1 MAVDRH
7 PMWESL
13 GIDLERNDEFLGM
26 LGVVYPEVYLSQP
39 NRPKGMAYFDEI
51 TFDIHGAPIQEMLDE
66 KEATGAPIVGTFCIY
81 VPDEVILAAGGI
93 PVGLCG
99 GSQYSFPDADK
110 VLPRNICPLIRSY
123 VGFKVGK
130 LSPFFECCDFLVG
143 ETTCDAK
150 KKTWEIMNE
159 IQPTYVMEL
168 PQRKGEI
175 DRQLWRGEIVNFIEK
190 MEDASGSKVTAE
202 ALRWGIRRINAK
214 RRALNRLYETR
225 KHIPS
230 PISGKDAL
238 LISQLAFYDQVDRF
252 TEKVNNLCEELEG
265 RIEKK
270 EGVVEG
276 KTPRLF
282 VSGTPQVIPN
292 WKIHH
297 IVESSGG
304 IVVGEETCTGI
315 RYFND
320 LVDESANTLDGLIEA
335 LADRYLSLNC
345 SCFTPNDKRIDQVI
359 EWAKAYQAD
368 GVIYYVLQFCHAYNV
383 EYVKME
389 RALRDAGIP
398 VLKIESDYGDEDTG
412 QIKTRIEAFMEQI
425 NQ

>member
-1 MAVDRH
+1 MTVDRH

-39 NRPKGMAYFDEI
+39 NRPKGMAYFDGA

-66 KEATGAPIVGTFCIY
+66 KKKTDAQIVGTFCIY
-81 VPDEVILAAGGI
+81 VPDEVILALGGI

-99 GSQYSFPDADK
+99 GSSYSFPDADK
-110 VLPRNICPLIRSY
+110 TLPRNICPLIRSY
-123 VGFKVGK
+123 VGFKMGK

-150 KKTWEIMNE
+150 KKTWEILDE
-159 IQPTYVMEL
+159 VQPTYVMEL

-175 DRQLWRGEIVNFIEK
+175 DRQLWRDEIVNFIK
-190 MEDASGSKVTAE
+190 KTEDSSGKRLTVE
-202 ALRWGIRRINAK
+202 ALKEGIQRVNGK
-214 RRALNRLYETR
+214 RKALKRLYETR
-225 KHIPS
+225 KALPP

-238 LISQLAFYDQVDRF
+238 LISQLAFYDQIDRF
-252 TEKVNNLCEELEG
+252 TEKVNAVCDELEA
-265 RIEKK
+265 RVKK
-270 EGVVEG
+270 GDGVIG
-276 KTPRLF
+276 KDAPRLF
-282 VSGTPQVIPN
+282 ISGTPQVIPN
-292 WKIHH
+292 WKVHH

-304 IVVGEETCTGI
+304 VVVGEETCTGI

-320 LVDESANTLDGLIEA
+320 LVDESPATLDGLIDA
-335 LADRYLSLNC
+335 LVDRYLSINC
-345 SCFTPNDKRIDQVI
+345 SCFTPNDMRIDQVI
-359 EWAKAYQAD
+359 QWAKEYRAD

-389 RALRDAGIP
+389 RALKEAGIP

-425 NQ
+425 SQ

>member
-1 MAVDRH
+1 MTVDRH

-26 LGVVYPEVYLSQP
+26 LGEVYPEVYLSQA
-39 NRPKGMAYFDEI
+39 NRPKGMAYFDGV
-51 TFDIHGAPIQEMLDE
+51 TFDIHGAPIREMLDE
-66 KEATGAPIVGTFCIY
+66 KAATGAQIVGTFCIY

-99 GSQYSFPDADK
+99 GSAYSFPDADK
-110 VLPRNICPLIRSY
+110 TLPRNICPLIRSY

-150 KKTWEIMNE
+150 KKTWEILDEM
-159 IQPTYVMEL
+159 QPTYVMEL

-175 DRQLWRGEIVNFIEK
+175 DRQLWRDEIVNFIKK
-190 MEDASGSKVTAE
+190 MENASGNKVTVE
-202 ALRWGIRRINAK
+202 TLKEGIRRVNAK
-214 RRALNRLYETR
+214 RNALKRLYEIR
-225 KHIPS
+225 KVVPL
-230 PISGKDAL
+230 PVSGKDAL
-238 LISQLAFYDQVDRF
+238 LISQLAFYDQIDRF
-252 TEKVNNLCEELEG
+252 TGKVNELCEELEI
-265 RIEKK
+265 RVKSE
-270 EGVVEG
+270 VSVADRDA
-276 KTPRLF
+276 PRLF
-282 VSGTPQVIPN
+282 ISGTPQAIPN

-304 IVVGEETCTGI
+304 VVVGEETCTGI

-320 LVDESANTLDGLIEA
+320 LVDESPATLDGLIDA
-335 LADRYLSLNC
+335 LVDRYLSINC
-345 SCFTPNDKRIDQVI
+345 SCFTPNDMRIDQVI
-359 EWAKAYQAD
+359 QWAKEYQAD

-389 RALRDAGIP
+389 RALKEAGIP

-425 NQ
+425 SQ

>member
-26 LGVVYPEVYLSQP
+26 LGDVYPEVYLSQP
-39 NRPKGMAYFDEI
+39 NRPKGMAYFDGV

-66 KEATGAPIVGTFCIY
+66 KKATGAQIVGYFCIY

-130 LSPFFECCDFLVG
+130 LSPFFESCDFLVG

-175 DRQLWRGEIVNFIEK
+175 DRQLWRQEIVNFIKK
-190 MEDASGSKVTAE
+190 MEDASGVKVTAE
-202 ALRWGIRRINAK
+202 ALKEGIRRINAK
-214 RRALNRLYETR
+214 RKALNRLYETR
-225 KHIPS
+225 KRIPS

-265 RIEKK
+265 RIKKK

-276 KTPRLF
+276 KIPRLF

-297 IVESSGG
+297 IVETSGG
-304 IVVGEETCTGI
+304 VVVGEETCTGI
-315 RYFND
+315 KYFID
-320 LVDESANTLDGLIEA
+320 PVDESGETMDELIDA
-335 LADRYLSLNC
+335 LVDRYLSINC
-345 SCFTPNDKRIDQVI
+345 SCFTPNDERIDQVI
-359 EWAKAYQAD
+359 EWAREYHAD
-368 GVIYYVLQFCHAYNV
+368 GVIYYVLQFCHACNV
-383 EYVKME
+383 EYMKVE
-389 RALRDAGIP
+389 RALKDAGIP

-425 NQ
+425 SQ

>member
-7 PMWESL
+7 PLWKSL

-39 NRPKGMAYFDEI
+39 NRPKGMAYFDEV

-66 KEATGAPIVGTFCIY
+66 KERTGAQIVGTFCIY
-81 VPDEVILAAGGI
+81 VPDEIILALGGI

-99 GSQYSFPDADK
+99 GSAYSFPDADTMM
-110 VLPRNICPLIRSY
+110 PRNICPLIRSY

-150 KKTWEIMNE
+150 KKTWEILDDL
-159 IQPTYVMEL
+159 QPTYVMEL
-168 PQRKGEI
+168 PQRKDEI
-175 DRQLWRGEIVNFIEK
+175 DRGLWREEIARFIEK
-190 MEDASGSKVTAE
+190 MEEASGKKITVD
-202 ALRWGIRRINAK
+202 ALKDGIRRVNAK
-214 RRALNRLYETR
+214 RRALKRLYEAR
-225 KHIPS
+225 KAVPA

-238 LISQLAFYDQVDRF
+238 LVSQLAFYDQIDRF
-252 TEKVNNLCEELEG
+252 TEKVNALSDELEARVRDG
-265 RIEKK
+265 I
-270 EGVVEG
+270 GVVAKG
-276 KTPRLF
+276 APRLF
-282 VSGTPQVIPN
+282 ISGTPQVIPN

-297 IVESSGG
+297 VVESSGG

-320 LVDESANTLDGLIEA
+320 LVDESPDTVDGLIDA
-335 LADRYLSLNC
+335 LASRSLSINC
-345 SCFTPNDKRIDQVI
+345 SCFTPNDDRIQQVI
-359 EWAKAYQAD
+359 EWVKASRAD

-389 RALRDAGIP
+389 RALREAGIP
-398 VLKIESDYGDEDTG
+398 VLKIESDYGDEDVG

-425 NQ
+425 A

>member
-1 MAVDRH
+1 MTVDRH
-7 PMWESL
+7 PLWESL

-26 LGVVYPEVYLSQP
+26 LGVVYPDVYLSQP
-39 NRPKGMAYFDEI
+39 DRPEGMAYFDGV

-66 KEATGAPIVGTFCIY
+66 KKATGAQIVGTFCIY
-81 VPDEVILAAGGI
+81 VPDEVILALGGI

-99 GSQYSFPDADK
+99 GSAYSFPDADT
-110 VLPRNICPLIRSY
+110 LMPRNICPLIRSY

-150 KKTWEIMNE
+150 KKTWEILDE
-159 IQPTYVMEL
+159 IHPTYVMEL
-168 PQRKGEI
+168 PHRKGEAG
-175 DRQLWRGEIVNFIEK
+175 RRLWREEILRFIGK
-190 MEDASGSKVTAE
+190 MEEASGRRLTAE
-202 ALRWGIRRINAK
+202 ALKKGIRQVNAK
-214 RRALNRLYETR
+214 RRALKRLYEAR
-225 KHIPS
+225 KAVPS

-238 LISQLAFYDQVDRF
+238 LVSQLAFYDQVDRF
-252 TEKVNNLCEELEG
+252 TERVNALCDELERRVEAG
-265 RIEKK
+265 A
-270 EGVVEG
+270 GVAPADA
-276 KTPRLF
+276 PRLF

-320 LVDESANTLDGLIEA
+320 LVDESPETLDGLVDA
-335 LADRYLSLNC
+335 LVQRYLSINC
-345 SCFTPNDKRIDQVI
+345 SCFTPNEPRFDQVVR
-359 EWAKAYQAD
+359 WAREYRAD
-368 GVIYYVLQFCHAYNV
+368 GVLYYSLQFCHAYNV

-389 RALRDAGIP
+389 RALKEAGIP
-398 VLKIESDYGDEDTG
+398 VIKIESDYGDEDAG
-412 QIKTRIEAFMEQI
+412 QIKTRVEAFMEQVK
-425 NQ
+425 Q

>member
-7 PMWESL
+7 PLWESL

-26 LGVVYPEVYLSQP
+26 LGVVYPEVYLNQP
-39 NRPKGMAYFDEI
+39 NRPKGMAYFDEV

-66 KEATGAPIVGTFCIY
+66 KERTGAQIVGTFCIY
-81 VPDEVILAAGGI
+81 VPDEIILALGGI

-99 GSQYSFPDADK
+99 GSAYSFPDADTMM
-110 VLPRNICPLIRSY
+110 PRNICPLIRSY

-150 KKTWEIMNE
+150 KKTWEILDE
-159 IQPTYVMEL
+159 LQPTYVMEL
-168 PQRKGEI
+168 PQRKGET
-175 DRQLWRGEIVNFIEK
+175 DRRLWREEVARFIEK
-190 MEDASGSKVTAE
+190 MEEASGKKISVD
-202 ALRWGIRRINAK
+202 ALKDGIRRVNAK
-214 RRALNRLYETR
+214 RRALKRLYEAR
-225 KHIPS
+225 KAVPA

-238 LISQLAFYDQVDRF
+238 LVSQLAFYDQIDRF
-252 TEKVNNLCEELEG
+252 TEKVNALSDELEG
-265 RIEKK
+265 RIREGI
-270 EGVVEG
+270 GVVA
-276 KTPRLF
+276 KDAPRLF
-282 VSGTPQVIPN
+282 ISGTPQVIPN

-297 IVESSGG
+297 VVESSGG

-320 LVDESANTLDGLIEA
+320 LVDESPDTVDGLIDA
-335 LADRYLSLNC
+335 LASRSLSINC
-345 SCFTPNDKRIDQVI
+345 SCFTPNDDRIHQVI
-359 EWAKAYQAD
+359 EWVKASRAD

-389 RALRDAGIP
+389 RALREADIP
-398 VLKIESDYGDEDTG
+398 VLKIESDYGDEDVG

-425 NQ
+425 G

>member
-7 PMWESL
+7 PLWKSL

-39 NRPKGMAYFDEI
+39 NRPKGMAYFDEV

-66 KEATGAPIVGTFCIY
+66 KERTGAQIVGTFCIY
-81 VPDEVILAAGGI
+81 VPDEIILALGGI

-99 GSQYSFPDADK
+99 GSAYSFPDADTMM
-110 VLPRNICPLIRSY
+110 PRNICPLIRSY

-150 KKTWEIMNE
+150 KKTWEILDDL
-159 IQPTYVMEL
+159 QPTYVMEL
-168 PQRKGEI
+168 PQRKDEI
-175 DRQLWRGEIVNFIEK
+175 DRGLWREEIARFIEK
-190 MEDASGSKVTAE
+190 MEEASGKKITVD
-202 ALRWGIRRINAK
+202 ALKDGIRRVNAK
-214 RRALNRLYETR
+214 RRALKRLYEAR
-225 KHIPS
+225 KAVPA

-238 LISQLAFYDQVDRF
+238 LVSQLAFYDQIDRF
-252 TEKVNNLCEELEG
+252 TEKVNALSDELEARVRDG
-265 RIEKK
+265 V
-270 EGVVEG
+270 GVVA
-276 KTPRLF
+276 KDAPRLF
-282 VSGTPQVIPN
+282 ISGTPQVIPN

-297 IVESSGG
+297 VVESSGG

-320 LVDESANTLDGLIEA
+320 LVDESPDTVDGLIDA
-335 LADRYLSLNC
+335 LASRSLSINC
-345 SCFTPNDKRIDQVI
+345 SCFTPNDDRIQQVI
-359 EWAKAYQAD
+359 EWVKASRAD

-389 RALRDAGIP
+389 RALREAGIP
-398 VLKIESDYGDEDTG
+398 VLKIESDYGDEDVG

-425 NQ
+425 A